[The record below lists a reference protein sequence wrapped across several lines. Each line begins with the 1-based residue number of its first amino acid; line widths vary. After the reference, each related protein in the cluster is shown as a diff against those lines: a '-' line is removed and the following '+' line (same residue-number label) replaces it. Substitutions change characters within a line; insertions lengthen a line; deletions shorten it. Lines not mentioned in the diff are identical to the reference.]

1 MTTVDANVIFLI
13 LVLTTTASILY
24 LLVLSYIITQMDTQ
38 SFVRKPLIAKNIP
51 TKSVHKSRPINLI
64 NNSVNFVVH
73 IAKIIIGL
81 SLLLCGI
88 LMLVLPGQGLITMLI
103 GLSLLPFPGK
113 DKLESSLLAR
123 KTVRTSLN
131 WIRIKAKKE
140 PFIFD

>member
-1 MTTVDANVIFLI
+1 MATFDANVIFLI

-24 LLVLSYIITQMDTQ
+24 LLVLSYIITQMDTRY
-38 SFVRKPLIAKNIP
+38 FVRKPLIAKNIP
-51 TKSVHKSRPINLI
+51 VKNVSKSQPISLV
-64 NNSVNFVVH
+64 NSSVSLVVH

-113 DKLESSLLAR
+113 DKLENNLLGR
-123 KTVRTSLN
+123 KAVRTSLN
-131 WIRIKAKKE
+131 WIRVKANKE

>member
-1 MTTVDANVIFLI
+1 
-13 LVLTTTASILY
+13 
-24 LLVLSYIITQMDTQ
+24 MDTRY
-38 SFVRKPLIAKNIP
+38 FVRKPLIVKNIP
-51 TKSVHKSRPINLI
+51 AKDASKPRPINLL
-64 NNSVNFVVH
+64 NSSVSFVVH

-113 DKLESSLLAR
+113 DKLENNLLGR
-123 KTVRTSLN
+123 KAVRTSLN
-131 WIRIKAKKE
+131 WIRVKANKE